1 MRSDGNSDCAS
12 RRAEDNHPKLIVNPL
27 SGNKP
32 DSVIARGM
40 NVRII
45 VQLSGIWWILKG
57 TPNRMQSPTK
67 NIDGSS
73 RRLEYN
79 VLAVPKSVSSVGDVT
94 CIL

>member
-1 MRSDGNSDCAS
+1 MAD
-12 RRAEDNHPKLIVNPL
+12 
-27 SGNKP
+27 
-32 DSVIARGM
+32 
-40 NVRII
+40 
-45 VQLSGIWWILKG
+45 LKG

-79 VLAVPKSVSSVGDVT
+79 ALAVPKSASSVGDVT